1 MIVDETYF
9 KIEDQ
14 ALFLVDRIMSSE
26 VGVQYKEAKIDLQN
40 SESAQQ
46 KIQAFQHAK
55 EKFEELSR
63 FGEYAPGFKELR
75 REVRALKRA
84 MDMDELVASF
94 RFAEMDLQTV
104 LDEISLTIAKQVSE
118 TIKVPT
124 GNPFFESRSGGKSGC
139 SSGGSCGCS

>member
-1 MIVDETYF
+1 MIVNDAYF

-14 ALFLVDRIMSSE
+14 ALLLVEQIMRSE
-26 VGVQYKEAKIDLQN
+26 VARQYKEAKAELQN
-40 SESAQQ
+40 NESAQQ
-46 KIQAFQHAK
+46 KIQDFQLAK

-63 FGEYAPGFKELR
+63 FGDYAPGFKELR

-84 MDMDELVASF
+84 MDMDEVVASF

-104 LDEISLTIAKQVSE
+104 LDEVSLTIAKQVSE

-124 GNPFFESRSGGKSGC
+124 GNPFFESKSGKSGC